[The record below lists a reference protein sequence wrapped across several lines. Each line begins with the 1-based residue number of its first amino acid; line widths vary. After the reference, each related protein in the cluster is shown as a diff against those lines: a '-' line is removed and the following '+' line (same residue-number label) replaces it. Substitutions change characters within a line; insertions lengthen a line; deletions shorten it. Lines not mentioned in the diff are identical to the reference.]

1 MRANRLTEVMGLA
14 ASIDELWDFFSTAQ
28 NLAPLTPPDQKLQV
42 GKGGDQRIVPG
53 LEIEISVAPMLGIRT
68 GWRTLIMEVEGP
80 EKAPGRAWFRDIQES
95 GPFALWDHT
104 HAFRALPDGGTAV
117 MDVVE
122 YKLPAGRL
130 GQAVAGFW
138 VRRQVQG
145 LFAYRKTAL
154 HEKFGPMG
162 LPQDLLEG
170 WEVRRDFSEET
181 R

>member
-1 MRANRLTEVMGLA
+1 
-14 ASIDELWDFFSTAQ
+14 
-28 NLAPLTPPDQKLQV
+28 
-42 GKGGDQRIVPG
+42 
-53 LEIEISVAPMLGIRT
+53 MLGIRT
-68 GWRTLIMEVEGP
+68 GWRTLIMEVEEPRLPSGQ
-80 EKAPGRAWFRDIQES
+80 AWFRDIQES

-117 MDVVE
+117 MDLVE

-154 HEKFGPMG
+154 HKKFGPMRI
-162 LPQDLLEG
+162 PEDLQQG
-170 WEVRRDFSEET
+170 WDLQGASSKEAR
-181 R
+181 

>member
-1 MRANRLTEVMGLA
+1 
-14 ASIDELWDFFSTAQ
+14 
-28 NLAPLTPPDQKLQV
+28 
-42 GKGGDQRIVPG
+42 
-53 LEIEISVAPMLGIRT
+53 
-68 GWRTLIMEVEGP
+68 
-80 EKAPGRAWFRDIQES
+80 
-95 GPFALWDHT
+95 
-104 HAFRALPDGGTAV
+104 

-154 HEKFGPMG
+154 HEKFGPVG